1 MTILKVLMN
10 NTPQKPACIKKNNNT
25 NNTKHLNKP
34 HHLQYTSKTLKKQFF
49 ERIKYIDSDTTYY
62 NKIEVWNDLYILTK
76 RIHDINKKIGI

>member
-10 NTPQKPACIKKNNNT
+10 NTPHKPACIEKNNNI
-25 NNTKHLNKP
+25 NKP
-34 HHLQYTSKTLKKQFF
+34 HHLQHTSKTLKKQFF